1 MTKEEF
7 NKLRPRET
15 ILKTT
20 IDGVEKTVLFK
31 FFLCGKGN
39 DFDGCWLCVTE
50 DLSNPHP
57 SEIVEGDIETYSN
70 LCEVVKL

>member
-20 IDGVEKTVLFK
+20 INGVEKTVLLK
-31 FFLCGKGN
+31 FFLCNKGS
-39 DFDGCWLCVTE
+39 DFDGYSLCVTE
-50 DLSNPHP
+50 DLSNPYP
-57 SEIVEGDIETYSN
+57 SEIIKEDIETYSN
-70 LCEVVKL
+70 LCEIVKL